1 MTTVIAG
8 SFPTYHLSINEK
20 VLTKSIKKKNIFV
33 LMTKSTPF
41 VLPILD
47 YENIQNIILHQV
59 SLLQRVSFRKL
70 QNAKLEHCFC
80 TNCIIF
86 WSSIGCQIDSN
97 LSYILFIFKD
107 FFFQF
112 KAKMALSCGSPCT
125 PKLLVGRKKCCV

>member
-1 MTTVIAG
+1 MLKELEQILRGSVDFLMTTVIAG

-59 SLLQRVSFRKL
+59 SLLQRVSFRKS
-70 QNAKLEHCFC
+70 QN
-80 TNCIIF
+80 
-86 WSSIGCQIDSN
+86 
-97 LSYILFIFKD
+97 
-107 FFFQF
+107 
-112 KAKMALSCGSPCT
+112 
-125 PKLLVGRKKCCV
+125 